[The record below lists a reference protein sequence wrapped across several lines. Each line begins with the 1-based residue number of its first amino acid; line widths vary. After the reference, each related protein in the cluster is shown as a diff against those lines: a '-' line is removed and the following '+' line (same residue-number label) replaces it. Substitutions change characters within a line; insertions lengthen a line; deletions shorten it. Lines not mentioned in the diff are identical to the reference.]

1 MKNKKEKVDKDTL
14 YIALI
19 QITLDKETHSDSE
32 ASFFSGIWPELKSKI
47 SGDLK
52 VEVMFIWITR
62 ENDVD
67 DLVEAKKKILKGR
80 PVEINPQ
87 YTSIVT
93 TFRWEKSQIQPEET
107 MVSTTSEIDTVRNFL
122 NFPGNVDIAELA
134 TALGIMNVSLEGP
147 NGEQRRQAILD
158 SMPLSAFFTLLGSYD
173 DAVTSAACKVL
184 EKLLRTM
191 NYADIESLGLKEYLT
206 LGLQFNSSEVR
217 MLALSQVEKCL
228 ESEETVID
236 LVRSQMLPVV
246 LEGLGYDDNLIS
258 TKVTEFLVKFV
269 NYASGL
275 QALFD
280 SGSIA
285 ILDQLSHGDETV
297 KFRVFDL
304 VSRISISSPEA
315 FQLCETSGALN
326 AITSELNSNDLL
338 LKLNAIETFSKIVQ
352 SRTGYTFLERAGTIQ
367 SLVEI
372 MAQEDDNDIVLV
384 SNMSLKINTINIIG
398 VIGSNP
404 RGLKLLNSSVS
415 PKILCKF
422 LDLYHSSA
430 GDVKIACLQSISC
443 LLGVSEEST
452 PEISDITHQ
461 IYNQIG
467 GDPTP
472 LSTLLSNVKQTLE
485 ELRITSFAIMRNM
498 ALHPWGQTEMTNSRE
513 FIDYILNRSTETT
526 KLGKEWKFTIIQTL
540 VQAPNAENIIPSN
553 IFDRLTRYLREGP
566 FFVRTEAAVTF
577 ESA

>member
-1 MKNKKEKVDKDTL
+1 
-14 YIALI
+14 
-19 QITLDKETHSDSE
+19 
-32 ASFFSGIWPELKSKI
+32 
-47 SGDLK
+47 
-52 VEVMFIWITR
+52 
-62 ENDVD
+62 
-67 DLVEAKKKILKGR
+67 
-80 PVEINPQ
+80 
-87 YTSIVT
+87 
-93 TFRWEKSQIQPEET
+93 
-107 MVSTTSEIDTVRNFL
+107 MVSTTSEIDTIRNFL

-134 TALGIMNVSLEGP
+134 TALGIVNVSLEGP

-158 SMPLSAFFTLLGSYD
+158 SIPFSAFFTLLGSYD

-184 EKLLRTM
+184 EKLLRTL
-191 NYADIESLGLKEYLT
+191 NYADIESLELKEYLT

-217 MLALSQVEKCL
+217 MLTLSQVEKCL
-228 ESEETVID
+228 ESEETVQD
-236 LVRSQMLPVV
+236 LVRSPMFPVV

-258 TKVTEFLVKFV
+258 TKVTEFLVKLV
-269 NYASGL
+269 SCSSGL

-315 FQLCETSGALN
+315 FQLCEMSGALN

-338 LKLNAIETFSKIVQ
+338 IKLNAIETFSKIIQ
-352 SRTGYTFLERAGTIQ
+352 GRTGYIFLERAGTIQ
-367 SLVEI
+367 SLVDA
-372 MAQEDDNDIVLV
+372 MAQEDDNDIESVLMQCATLKFFGKLSEIEACPLLTLSNFQGMDFAEIDNKYNILFKMNSYLSS

-398 VIGSNP
+398 VFGSNP
-404 RGLKLLNSSVS
+404 RGLKLLNASVS
-415 PKILCKF
+415 PNILSNF
-422 LDLYHSSA
+422 MDLYHNSV

-443 LLGVSEEST
+443 LLGVSEELT

-467 GDPTP
+467 GAPTP
-472 LSTLLSNVKQTLE
+472 LSTLISNVKQTLE

-498 ALHPWGQTEMTNSRE
+498 ALHPWGQAEMTNSRE

-526 KLGKEWKFTIIQTL
+526 KLGKEWKFTIVQAL

-566 FFVRTEAAVTF
+566 FFVRTEAAVAF

>member
-1 MKNKKEKVDKDTL
+1 
-14 YIALI
+14 
-19 QITLDKETHSDSE
+19 
-32 ASFFSGIWPELKSKI
+32 
-47 SGDLK
+47 
-52 VEVMFIWITR
+52 
-62 ENDVD
+62 
-67 DLVEAKKKILKGR
+67 
-80 PVEINPQ
+80 
-87 YTSIVT
+87 
-93 TFRWEKSQIQPEET
+93 WEKSQIQPEET

-173 DAVTSAACKVL
+173 DAVTSAACK
-184 EKLLRTM
+184 
-191 NYADIESLGLKEYLT
+191 EYLT

-258 TKVTEFLVKFV
+258 MKVTEFLVKLV

-384 SNMSLKINTINIIG
+384 LEINFEEIDNKYNILLKMDSYLSSSNMSLKINTINIIG

-540 VQAPNAENIIPSN
+540 IQAPNAENIIPSN